1 MPKPSSK
8 SKIKQGR
15 PSSSRNS
22 KAKNSLSALAG
33 PARSGGEGQGEAVPV
48 RQSNIHWERILLIH
62 QRIKSGSCPS
72 APALAAELETSQ
84 RTILRDIQFMKDRLR
99 LPIQYDQHRYGFTYT
114 GPADNLPLPPLSEAD
129 LFSLLVAHKAIA
141 QYLGTPFEKP
151 LRLAF
156 DKLTRGPRAVLGSQ
170 PDYTFQNLDAALSFR
185 PFAPEDTDLHAFQ
198 TITKAIATSKAL
210 KFLYRNRAPLW
221 SAPAERSGDGA
232 FPDSASGYQPSTI
245 DYQPTTGHQPST
257 KNNQPIPPSAGLA
270 KSARPARS
278 RLVHPYHL
286 ACINNLWYLFA
297 WDPAKRDLRTFAL
310 HRLTRPQL
318 TTEKF
323 AKPKNFDPAELL
335 RGSLNVF
342 KGRED
347 HDILIQFDPWAADEI
362 RDRRWHS
369 SQQITNLPNGGC
381 QLRLRLSSF
390 EEIEGWILSFGTHAT
405 VLQPP
410 TLMGRLAKI
419 AASILEKYRA

>member
-1 MPKPSSK
+1 V
-8 SKIKQGR
+8 
-15 PSSSRNS
+15 
-22 KAKNSLSALAG
+22 
-33 PARSGGEGQGEAVPV
+33 VPV
-48 RQSNIHWERILLIH
+48 SHSKIHWERLLLIH
-62 QRIKSGSCPS
+62 QRIKSGSFPS
-72 APALAAELETSQ
+72 ASALAAELETSQ
-84 RTILRDIQFMKDRLR
+84 RTILRDIQFIKDRLR
-99 LPIQYDQHRYGFTYT
+99 LPVQYDPLRYGFFYN

-156 DKLTRGPRAVLGSQ
+156 DKLTRQLDTQHR
-170 PDYTFQNLDAALSFR
+170 YTLQNLDAALSFR
-185 PFAPEDTDLHAFQ
+185 PFAPEDTDLNAFQ
-198 TITKAIATSKAL
+198 TITNAIANSKAI
-210 KFLYRNRAPLW
+210 KFLYRKRAPLE
-221 SAPAERSGDGA
+221 SFSSSSSSSIPCGSA
-232 FPDSASGYQPSTI
+232 FPQSSIQHPESSI
-245 DYQPTTGHQPST
+245 QHP
-257 KNNQPIPPSAGLA
+257 
-270 KSARPARS
+270 RS

-297 WDPAKRDLRTFAL
+297 WDTAKRDLRTFAL

-318 TTEKF
+318 TSEKF
-323 AKPKNFDPAELL
+323 TKPKNFDPDALL

-369 SQQITNLPNGGC
+369 SQQITNLPDGSC
-381 QLRLRLSSF
+381 RLRLRLTSL
-390 EEIEGWILSFGTHAT
+390 EEIEGWILSFGIHAK

-410 TLMGRLAKI
+410 VLAERI
-419 AASILEKYRA
+419 ATTASSIVEKYRS

>member
-1 MPKPSSK
+1 MPRAK
-8 SKIKQGR
+8 SKIKTG
-15 PSSSRNS
+15 
-22 KAKNSLSALAG
+22 
-33 PARSGGEGQGEAVPV
+33 ARSPRHSSPV
-48 RQSNIHWERILLIH
+48 TRHSKIHWERILLIH
-62 QRIKSGSCPS
+62 QRIKSGSFPS
-72 APALAAELETSQ
+72 ASALAAELETSQ
-84 RTILRDIQFMKDRLR
+84 RTILRDIQFIKDRLR
-99 LPIQYDQHRYGFTYT
+99 LPVQYDPLRYGFCYT
-114 GPADNLPLPPLSEAD
+114 GPADDLPLPPLSEAD

-141 QYLGTPFEKP
+141 QYLGTPLEKP

-156 DKLTRGPRAVLGSQ
+156 DKLTRQLDTQHR
-170 PDYTFQNLDAALSFR
+170 YTLHNLDAALSFR

-210 KFLYRNRAPLW
+210 KFLYRNRAQKDDRQNISLSP
-221 SAPAERSGDGA
+221 SDGERARVRG
-232 FPDSASGYQPSTI
+232 PQP
-245 DYQPTTGHQPST
+245 
-257 KNNQPIPPSAGLA
+257 
-270 KSARPARS
+270 

-318 TTEKF
+318 TAEKF
-323 AKPKNFDPAELL
+323 TKPKNFDPAELL

-369 SQQITNLPNGGC
+369 SQQITNLPDGSC
-381 QLRLRLSSF
+381 QLRLHLSSL
-390 EEIEGWILSFGTHAT
+390 EEIESWILSFGTHAS

-410 TLMGRLAKI
+410 ALAQR
-419 AASILEKYRA
+419 ILATAQSLTAKYS